1 MKSIFSDEMNV
12 TDKVFMLVS
21 LIVWGGMLVFYAGM
35 MILCV
40 NKALGIIGWAVIA
53 AVIAFIVLKS
63 GGWSRVKKDK

>member
-1 MKSIFSDEMNV
+1 MKSIFSDEMNI

-40 NKALGIIGWAVIA
+40 NKALGIIGWV
-53 AVIAFIVLKS
+53 VIAFIVLKS